1 MRTLPRRLLTF
12 ALAALCWAVPRVA
25 PAAPAAVQELDLT
38 GEIRKSVRWLRAVQ
52 DPLTGNYGGIEA
64 TALSVKAL
72 VLCPDHY
79 RAADGPFV
87 GRAVEFLAAGQAED
101 GSIASEGAAG
111 EERRRQTRVAAEA
124 LLLAPHRETMEA
136 LTRALTY
143 LGEDGEAW
151 DLRAAEPP
159 EDAPARAQQLLAKR
173 EAEYCWGGPRGK
185 VIETALAVI
194 ELSSCLSP
202 KTASSDPAAAP
213 SELPL
218 FDPAERQEVEVAL
231 SYGAKY
237 LNSLADDGGRFGE
250 PGRPHVGLTAMAL
263 AALGTVPVP
272 RPSEIQ
278 ATLDRGLWWLASL
291 QRPDGSI
298 HDGELANYATS
309 AAILALERGD
319 PEEFSGVIEK
329 AAAFLA
335 RLQLDQEEGY
345 SEGDIYYGGIGYGS
359 TERPDLSNLQM
370 ALEALAVSGLEKGAP
385 TYQKALRFLER
396 TQNRSESN
404 DVRIVDGNIVIT
416 SGDDGGA
423 GYLPGDSKA
432 GFVELADGTKVPR
445 SYGSMTYAL
454 LKCYSLAGLAKDDPR
469 YEAAWDWCRQNYTL
483 DVNPG
488 FEHLSDPAAAY
499 QGLFYYFLTM
509 AQALE
514 ASGDEYLVTPDGE
527 RHRWRA
533 ELCGRLIAM
542 RNKIDGSW
550 VNRNS
555 PRWYEGNPILATSYA
570 LLTLEVA
577 MPKASH

>member
-1 MRTLPRRLLTF
+1 LGF
-12 ALAALCWAVPRVA
+12 ALAAVCCAVPRVA
-25 PAAPAAVQELDLT
+25 TAATAATAGAAGAQELDLV
-38 GEIRKSVRWLRAVQ
+38 GEIRKSVRWLRSVQ

-72 VLCPDHY
+72 ALSPDHY

-87 GRAVEFLAAGQAED
+87 GRAVEFLAAAQAED

-111 EERRRQTRVAAEA
+111 DERRRQTRLAVEA
-124 LLLAPHRETMEA
+124 LMLAPHRETVAA
-136 LTRALTY
+136 LAAALAY
-143 LGEDGEAW
+143 LGEDGDDW
-151 DLRAAEPP
+151 DLRAAEAP
-159 EDAPARAQQLLAKR
+159 ENALAKAQQRLAQRKP
-173 EAEYCWGGPRGK
+173 EHCWDGPRGK

-194 ELSSCLSP
+194 ELSSCLPS
-202 KTASSDPAAAP
+202 KTQSAEPGPAP
-213 SELPL
+213 VELPL
-218 FDPAERQEVEVAL
+218 FDPADRKEAEVAL

-237 LNSLADDGGRFGE
+237 LSSMADDRGRYGE
-250 PGRPHVGLTAMAL
+250 PGHPHPGLTAMAL
-263 AALGTVPVP
+263 AALATVPVP

-278 ATLDRGLWWLASL
+278 TTLDHGLWWLASL
-291 QRPDGSI
+291 QHPDGSI
-298 HDGELANYATS
+298 HDGELANYTTA
-309 AAILALERGD
+309 AAIMALQRGD

-329 AAAFLA
+329 AAAFLS

-423 GYLPGDSKA
+423 GYMPGDSKA

-454 LKCYSLAGLAKDDPR
+454 LKCYSLAGLPKDDPR
-469 YEAAWDWCRQNYTL
+469 LEAAWNWCREHYTL

-488 FEHLSDPAAAY
+488 FEHLSDPAASY

-509 AQALE
+509 AQALD
-514 ASGDEYLVTPDGE
+514 AWGDDYVVTPDGE
-527 RHRWRA
+527 RHHWRA
-533 ELCGRLIAM
+533 ELCGRVIAM

-570 LLTLEVA
+570 LLTLEAA